1 MEPERI
7 KLKNKFLSDATTDHR
22 KFLETQDKK
31 YWNDM
36 LENQW
41 RASCV
46 DSLDDDFFEVR
57 VVEKVRSIKEMKE
70 RLVELRNQYS
80 EYAQKLVEEKLKKNM
95 NMVYWYEAC
104 LERVTKEG
112 QDISKKLKRFNK
124 QEDRSEIERAKMY
137 PISEVVKVNRA
148 GFALCP
154 FHGEK
159 TPSLKVYED
168 TNTFHCFGCQESG
181 DVVKLYMHINGVDF
195 PSAIKKLLI

>member
-1 MEPERI
+1 MESERI
-7 KLKNKFLSDATTDHR
+7 KLKNKFLSDATTDHK

-46 DSLDDDFFEVR
+46 DDLDDEFFKVR
-57 VVEKVRSIKEMKE
+57 VVEKVNSIKEMKE
-70 RLVELRNQYS
+70 RLVELRKQYS
-80 EYAQKLVEEKLKKNM
+80 EYAQKLLEEKLKKNM

-104 LERVTKEG
+104 IERVKKEG
-112 QDISKKLKRFNK
+112 VDISKKLKRVHK

-137 PISEVVKVNRA
+137 PISQVIKANRA

-154 FHGEK
+154 FHGER
-159 TPSLKVYED
+159 TPSLKLYEE
-168 TNTFHCFGCQESG
+168 TNTFHCFGCSESG
-181 DVVKLYMHINGVDF
+181 DVVKLYMQVNGVDF
-195 PSAIKKLLI
+195 PSAIKNLI